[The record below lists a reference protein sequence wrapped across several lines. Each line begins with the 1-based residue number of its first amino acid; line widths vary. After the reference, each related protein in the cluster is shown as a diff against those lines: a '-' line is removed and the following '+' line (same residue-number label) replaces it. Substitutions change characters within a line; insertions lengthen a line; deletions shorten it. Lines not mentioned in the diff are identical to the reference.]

1 MAPFC
6 MSINDLKSGL
16 AFPLFHSMQ
25 ASIVEI
31 IGVMCRGLDM
41 GTTGLN
47 SWLGY
52 HTQLNVAF
60 SVSVA
65 HQLYIVKD

>member
-6 MSINDLKSGL
+6 MLTNDLKSGL

-25 ASIVEI
+25 ASIVEV
-31 IGVMCRGLDM
+31 IGARRRGLDI
-41 GTTGLN
+41 GTTELN

-52 HTQLNVAF
+52 HT
-60 SVSVA
+60 
-65 HQLYIVKD
+65 